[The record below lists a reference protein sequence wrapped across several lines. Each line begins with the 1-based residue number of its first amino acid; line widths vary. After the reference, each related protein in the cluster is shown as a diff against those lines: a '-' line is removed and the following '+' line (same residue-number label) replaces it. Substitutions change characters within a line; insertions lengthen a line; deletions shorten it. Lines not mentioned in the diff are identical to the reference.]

1 MIHYFAYGSNLHP
14 LRLAKRVPS
23 ARLVGIA
30 DLKKHCLSFHKKS
43 IDGSSKCNI
52 LKTHHES
59 DIVHGAI
66 YQLDLNHKAALD
78 RFENKGNGYMDSP
91 VTLHH
96 KGQQYTCFTYRAQES
111 HIDDDLMPY
120 HWYKNLVVL
129 GAKYLQLPEP
139 YVSSLESI
147 RSIDDPDPTRKVESE
162 KLIQEIINF
171 F

>member
-14 LRLAKRVPS
+14 LRLIKRVPS
-23 ARLVGIA
+23 ARLLGIT
-30 DLKKHCLSFHKKS
+30 DLKRHRLTFHKKS

-52 LKTHHES
+52 LKTHNES

-66 YQLDLNHKAALD
+66 YRLDPKHKDALD
-78 RFENKGNGYMDSP
+78 RFENKGNGYTDSAI
-91 VTLHH
+91 TLHH
-96 KGQQYTCFTYRAQES
+96 QGQQFTCFTYRAQAS

-139 YVSSLESI
+139 YISSLESI
-147 RSIDDPDPTRKVESE
+147 QSMDDLDSRRRGESE

-171 F
+171 S